1 MSVLRVLYSS
11 NAFWSASG
19 YGVQGRSLLPRLAE
33 LPEVGGRENIAMFA
47 WYGLQGGLHNV
58 EGFRVY
64 PAGVDPYGNDIIGA
78 HTRDFG
84 ANVVISLIDVWV
96 MQQTAEKIAPAFWCV
111 PGDTVVELLGSK
123 NKTIEELYRERPY
136 NLAIWGHNGD
146 AATMGRVD
154 DFHYVGVKPTLEI
167 ETETGRKLR
176 TTAESGIY
184 VSRGGQSLWIQAAN
198 IIPGDMVYCI
208 AGNHKSLGE
217 HNDQLGTQAHDGLAV
232 SNRHSGNGT
241 GLSGGHFGRR
251 RSNQHPRPYEAP
263 SITGKGR
270 RAVQDTSAGG
280 AGIQHEFGSDSLV
293 TESNRIQVQRTRQA
307 EGADQLSSRRHG
319 LSHVL
324 DIDAAVAL
332 SDSEEAVGGAG
343 NRICADSGGA
353 FRLGAQPAVWA
364 ARGKDLADPPRVE
377 LEEVRSV
384 RSTGICE
391 PVFDLTTT
399 PHNFFANG
407 MLIHNCPWLPID
419 HDPVPQRVLEAL
431 QGAHLP
437 LTYSKWGHKLL
448 ASAGVE
454 NHYIPHGIEPTVFR
468 VIDNV
473 EAVQQFKQEKL
484 RDVEHLTV
492 MVAANKGLPDRKAFQ
507 VQLRAW
513 AQFAKDKPKAKIYIH
528 TEPSTRY
535 GGIDFPALVAYLGI
549 GDKIFFPNQYE
560 YSKGYS
566 AEYLAMMYNAAD
578 VFLGAAMSEGFGI
591 PIIEA
596 QACGTPVIVTDFS
609 AMPELVRWGYKIAP
623 RDMVWSPLNSWQAWP
638 DVDGIREALE
648 ELYGQWHDQGNR
660 WEPAQRQA
668 AQAQIHTEYDWNSI
682 VRDQWAPLMQ
692 RLAGELAPP
701 TPVQP
706 QPAQPA
712 VHALG
717 EQRRVTLVKVEP
729 EAATA

>member
-1 MSVLRVLYSS
+1 
-11 NAFWSASG
+11 
-19 YGVQGRSLLPRLAE
+19 
-33 LPEVGGRENIAMFA
+33 
-47 WYGLQGGLHNV
+47 
-58 EGFRVY
+58 
-64 PAGVDPYGNDIIGA
+64 
-78 HTRDFG
+78 
-84 ANVVISLIDVWV
+84 
-96 MQQTAEKIAPAFWCV
+96 
-111 PGDTVVELLGSK
+111 
-123 NKTIEELYRERPY
+123 
-136 NLAIWGHNGD
+136 
-146 AATMGRVD
+146 
-154 DFHYVGVKPTLEI
+154 
-167 ETETGRKLR
+167 
-176 TTAESGIY
+176 
-184 VSRGGQSLWIQAAN
+184 
-198 IIPGDMVYCI
+198 
-208 AGNHKSLGE
+208 
-217 HNDQLGTQAHDGLAV
+217 
-232 SNRHSGNGT
+232 
-241 GLSGGHFGRR
+241 
-251 RSNQHPRPYEAP
+251 
-263 SITGKGR
+263 
-270 RAVQDTSAGG
+270 
-280 AGIQHEFGSDSLV
+280 
-293 TESNRIQVQRTRQA
+293 
-307 EGADQLSSRRHG
+307 
-319 LSHVL
+319 
-324 DIDAAVAL
+324 
-332 SDSEEAVGGAG
+332 
-343 NRICADSGGA
+343 
-353 FRLGAQPAVWA
+353 
-364 ARGKDLADPPRVE
+364 
-377 LEEVRSV
+377 
-384 RSTGICE
+384 
-391 PVFDLTTT
+391 
-399 PHNFFANG
+399 

-596 QACGTPVIVTDFS
+596 QAFGTPVIVTDFS

-717 EQRRVTLVKVEP
+717 EQRRVTLAKVEP